1 MAKYTVS
8 DGKMVLTLQ
17 EEDGGWF
24 VVTSPTDPALITQAR
39 TVREAFRMARD
50 AMAALASSRNDLNR
64 WEKSGKRRLKR
75 SA

>member
-1 MAKYTVS
+1 
-8 DGKMVLTLQ
+8 
-17 EEDGGWF
+17 
-24 VVTSPTDPALITQAR
+24 
-39 TVREAFRMARD
+39 MARD